1 MCVEHV
7 LSIYNSRGKKKKTP
21 EILSISLSKNGEI
34 SPEKKTL
41 QWFRHLDFRTLG
53 TQLLLV
59 ACLLA
64 CCLFAFAIVAFSRS
78 TLSSFACLFF
88 LHSLHFFRPF
98 VHFYTCHFA
107 NKLITLLLSFVL
119 GFFFFGFA

>member
-1 MCVEHV
+1 
-7 LSIYNSRGKKKKTP
+7 LSIYNRKKKKNP
-21 EILSISLSKNGEI
+21 EIFSISLSKNGET

-53 TQLLLV
+53 TQLLILACLLLLV
-59 ACLLA
+59 ACLLLLLLLSLGLL
-64 CCLFAFAIVAFSRS
+64 CLLLLVYFSY
-78 TLSSFACLFF
+78 
-88 LHSLHFFRPF
+88 SLHFFRPF